1 LVLKKIHFL
10 NYFANQI
17 NNLSYGKGLALKMQ
31 CKSNQDMLDFYP
43 KITESLKRILLE
55 KNESELVNEI
65 LRILADRIN
74 KK

>member
-1 LVLKKIHFL
+1 
-10 NYFANQI
+10 
-17 NNLSYGKGLALKMQ
+17 MQ